1 MPPKRSSSGSNA
13 ELIDSLESWVNS
25 HGFSEDKYMELFLN
39 DLRAGKNLAKWA
51 DLDALDYLPFAQV
64 NSHTLHLRFIEKL
77 VLIRNVLV
85 FVPVALTWLGIYQAT
100 RAFALYSNENGNSVA
115 NFLDFWQNGYGY
127 LSPEWKIGTI
137 AYTDALVI
145 FLIIVL
151 TLYTSIKGA
160 KANHQRE
167 MMELGMESERAL
179 VAAKINMYLF
189 DKKRI
194 TTATIGQALNASI
207 DRLTRSSLAM
217 EKATQILLKD
227 AKQVQKLSSGKKTA
241 GR

>member
-1 MPPKRSSSGSNA
+1 
-13 ELIDSLESWVNS
+13 
-25 HGFSEDKYMELFLN
+25 
-39 DLRAGKNLAKWA
+39 
-51 DLDALDYLPFAQV
+51 
-64 NSHTLHLRFIEKL
+64 
-77 VLIRNVLV
+77 
-85 FVPVALTWLGIYQAT
+85 
-100 RAFALYSNENGNSVA
+100 
-115 NFLDFWQNGYGY
+115 
-127 LSPEWKIGTI
+127 
-137 AYTDALVI
+137 
-145 FLIIVL
+145 
-151 TLYTSIKGA
+151 
-160 KANHQRE
+160 
-167 MMELGMESERAL
+167 MESERAL